1 MTFKH
6 IASPSA
12 ADDTDEEVRPPAV
25 RRDLSRPLPAAVA
38 SLETRYRQELFAE
51 VVPFWEQLV
60 CADATAEAI
69 YDNAD
74 SPSPVIPPDAPE
86 VLADA
91 LWLFSWLHGRARAH
105 ARWRGYAGA
114 LVQVVLRDA
123 HASEDATPVWSAE
136 PGTWLSLA
144 DGLREYADAAM
155 SAQCLALARRLT
167 LRAAAQPP
175 EVVRSPLER
184 AGRVVLVGAE
194 LLRRGV
200 DPEIQNA
207 VDSAVEAIIGAHH
220 NEETQL
226 LEEEPRC
233 PRAAPGV
240 TVFGRSFDALW
251 AVMRYARRR
260 GAPLL
265 TETCAAL
272 VRRHVDIGWD
282 DVFGG
287 LAHAMRVDG
296 GDFVWSRERHSGAE
310 AEAHSVGEYHYMKTG
325 WALAALA
332 TAALEV
338 LAWRRE
344 RWAVDAFGRAQAAL
358 DRHFPV
364 SQFGARRYLVSA
376 DRRMSP
382 ASLQQA
388 LCLAGSPRRLVA
400 TLELLAQLRAVGRR
414 TL

>member
-1 MTFKH
+1 MTFRD
-6 IASPSA
+6 IASPL
-12 ADDTDEEVRPPAV
+12 ADDTEEVRPPAV
-25 RRDLSRPLPAAVA
+25 RRDLSRPPPAAVA

-60 CADATAEAI
+60 CAGSTAGAI

-74 SPSPVIPPDAPE
+74 SPSPVIGPDAPE

-105 ARWRGYAGA
+105 ARWRGHAAA
-114 LVQVVLRDA
+114 LVQVVLQDA
-123 HASEDATPVWSAE
+123 HGSEDDGPVWSAE

-155 SAQCLALARRLT
+155 SAQCFALARRLT
-167 LRAAAQPP
+167 LRAAARPP
-175 EVVRSPLER
+175 EMVRSPLER

-194 LLRRGV
+194 LLRRGA
-200 DPEIQNA
+200 DTEIQNA

-296 GDFVWSRERHSGAE
+296 GDFVWSPERQSGAE

>member
-1 MTFKH
+1 MTFRH
-6 IASPSA
+6 IASPVA
-12 ADDTDEEVRPPAV
+12 ADDAEEVRQPAS

-60 CADATAEAI
+60 CGGSTDGAI
-69 YDNAD
+69 RDNAD
-74 SPSPVIPPDAPE
+74 SPSPVIRPDAPE

-91 LWLFSWLHGRARAH
+91 LWLFSWLHGRARGH
-105 ARWRGYAGA
+105 ARWRAHAAA
-114 LVQVVLRDA
+114 LVQVVHDA
-123 HASEDATPVWSAE
+123 RGTDDVAPAWSAE
-136 PGTWLSLA
+136 PGAWLSLA

-155 SAQCLALARRLT
+155 SAQCFALARQLT
-167 LRAAAQPP
+167 LRAAAQPA
-175 EVVRSPLER
+175 ELLRSPLER

-194 LLRRGV
+194 LLSRGA
-200 DPEIQNA
+200 DTAIQNA
-207 VDSAVEAIIGAHH
+207 VDSAVQAIIGAHL

-233 PRAAPGV
+233 PHAAPGV

-265 TETCAAL
+265 AETCATL

-296 GDFVWSRERHSGAE
+296 GDFVWTRERRSGAE
-310 AEAHSVGEYHYMKTG
+310 ADAHSVGEYHYMKTG

-344 RWAVDAFGRAQAAL
+344 RWAADAFGRAQAAL

-382 ASLQQA
+382 TSSQQA
-388 LCLAGSPRRLVA
+388 PRLAGSPRRLVA
-400 TLELLAQLRAVGRR
+400 TLELLGQIRAVGRR